1 MIFQKAPKRRGGNFS
16 IASYVPFIIIFLMI
30 FVFPWVYLAVGTW
43 FLSPNPDKPEIR
55 KAEFPFRLE
64 YQINEGE
71 PLVIEDTLICRYAG
85 ISAGTNQKHRKW
97 SYRYG
102 SGNDEIILFVDEG
115 IAKVYN
121 EDGELFEDGDY
132 KIEINLYPGLPSYYM
147 GDGENFNYP
156 YIFCNVKN
164 EKGDGF
170 RESVSGSAIFDS
182 PLLAKYGI
190 KIISWEIADPI
201 ENTFT

>member
-97 SYRYG
+97 SYKYG

-115 IAKVYN
+115 IAKVSTKMVNYLKMGTTKLKSIFILGYPAIIWGM
-121 EDGELFEDGDY
+121 E
-132 KIEINLYPGLPSYYM
+132 KILTT
-147 GDGENFNYP
+147 
-156 YIFCNVKN
+156 
-164 EKGDGF
+164 
-170 RESVSGSAIFDS
+170 
-182 PLLAKYGI
+182 
-190 KIISWEIADPI
+190 PI
-201 ENTFT
+201 YFAM